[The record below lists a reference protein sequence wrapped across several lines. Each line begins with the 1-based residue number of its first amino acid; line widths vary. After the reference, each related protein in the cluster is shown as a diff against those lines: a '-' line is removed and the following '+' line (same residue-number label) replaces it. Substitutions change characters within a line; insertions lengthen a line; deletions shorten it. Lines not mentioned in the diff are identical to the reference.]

1 MTKEHEAASAGEY
14 RAEGACGNRKILHA
28 DSFRPKQKTSGRY
41 SIMGTL
47 YSEANCLPTTS
58 QRCWFILNRKVISR
72 AAGFCQRLIDDEHV
86 IGSRRCRIH
95 AHAQETEQLKQ
106 VLCIDLLDCIGIYIK
121 NSICFHVD
129 FLFLPFYCARKKK
142 SIAFDYDSVQSCNLV
157 CEKEDF
163 ASVGLSKR
171 TGHLGHAHLIFFAI
185 VSQKERFVP
194 VFHVHESP
202 SFL

>member
-1 MTKEHEAASAGEY
+1 MS
-14 RAEGACGNRKILHA
+14 
-28 DSFRPKQKTSGRY
+28 
-41 SIMGTL
+41 
-47 YSEANCLPTTS
+47 
-58 QRCWFILNRKVISR
+58 
-72 AAGFCQRLIDDEHV
+72 LIHV

-95 AHAQETEQLKQ
+95 AHAQETGQLKQ

-121 NSICFHVD
+121 KLN
-129 FLFLPFYCARKKK
+129 LLPRRFFVFAILLRQEKR